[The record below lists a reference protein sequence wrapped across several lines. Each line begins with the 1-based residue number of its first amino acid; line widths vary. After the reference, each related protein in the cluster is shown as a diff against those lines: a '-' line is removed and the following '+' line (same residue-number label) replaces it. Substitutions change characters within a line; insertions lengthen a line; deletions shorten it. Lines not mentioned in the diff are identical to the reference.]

1 YHTPEATGTA
11 KPDRVVKF
19 VDDEKQEYVL
29 GFGKETVD
37 GIYATFNGSKT
48 IYLMDKQIVES
59 LDKKPDDFR
68 DKAMSKSDP
77 SKIVGIS
84 VKTSEGTTTME
95 KTGEKWLITGP
106 VSARA
111 NMPAV
116 DAIVRE
122 MSNITA
128 VGFTK
133 LKKTDARL
141 DQPVATVTIQ

>member
-1 YHTPEATGTA
+1 
-11 KPDRVVKF
+11 
-19 VDDEKQEYVL
+19 
-29 GFGKETVD
+29 
-37 GIYATFNGSKT
+37 
-48 IYLMDKQIVES
+48 
-59 LDKKPDDFR
+59 
-68 DKAMSKSDP
+68 SDP

-128 VGFTK
+128 GGFTK

-141 DQPVATVTIQ
+141 DQPVATVTIQVEQGNAATQPEPGTHPATQSASKPATSAVTLLLGVYTDISKKAAVYASMADSETVFTLRTESFNQLDKEL